1 MTKEYSA
8 LDGQLIKES
17 HGVLYSG
24 NVEHAQ
30 CDGLGGLLETIQGL
44 KPSQALGIGIPVN
57 SKQGESLQ
65 ICTKNYPKTD
75 AIPRDKT
82 HFTFNDGKSLVLLD
96 YDPRDGEAGLSPR
109 ELIGWLVKKFP
120 ELQGVGMLALG
131 SASSGVRVEGSDE
144 SSKRGGCHIYLTI
157 EKGADISAFG
167 KWLDLQGWLR
177 GEGYIQI
184 SKSGAALK
192 RNLFDISVFDSC
204 RLIFEA
210 APVLGQGVTK
220 AEREFVLIAGTTL
233 DFSKLPE
240 VTQSEL
246 DRAKDVQEREIQK
259 HKPLVEEKTKNFK
272 RQCVSQLQN
281 QGITR
286 NYAKKMITGL
296 NSNEICAGF
305 ALHSGEHTFDA
316 VDLLLNPQKFDG
328 IILDDPINGKK
339 DKAIFYANSGVIYSF
354 ASGGYTVRLSKAKI
368 RYSSNSEIEIMATL
382 DAIIG
387 FGRHPTI
394 FQRANEI
401 VAISDSGEIKP
412 ISTSYL
418 PSYFSQIIEFV
429 KTVKGNEV
437 ATCPPDRFWRS
448 YVGRPTSGLPE
459 LKNTHSSPILV
470 TGTLYKERGF
480 IRDCGVFLTQ
490 DSKVKAKPI
499 HDKSTA
505 LKGLDVLKSAWQGFP
520 FQTEID
526 EAVCLAALLTMIQ
539 RPLLGTAPM
548 FAVSANSP
556 GVGKSQLVEGLSII
570 ASGKNT
576 FLTNYKS
583 DPAEDA
589 KRVLSVL
596 RAGFPVVNLDNVA
609 LGLTLVSDAL
619 CSALTSTIYSDRV
632 LGASVT
638 ASIPS
643 DGVTWFATG
652 NNLTIGGD
660 LCRRALG
667 INLFCE
673 MENPEQRKFDKSFTK
688 ICTERR
694 NELLQAAIDILT
706 AFEATSDKA
715 AITMGSFDA
724 WSEQIGSCVLWLTGI
739 DVTKGQ
745 PSPKAEGDFEVFAEF
760 LEVWKKEFNITSR
773 KGTDLVSNALMKG
786 YLTELN
792 RGREAT
798 RENVS
803 KILSKFA
810 KKVINGLMLE
820 KNLDRDKIT
829 VWRLRYI

>member
-1 MTKEYSA
+1 
-8 LDGQLIKES
+8 LDGQLVKES

-44 KPSQALGIGIPVN
+44 KPNQATGLGIPVN

-65 ICTKNYPKTD
+65 ICTKNYPKPN
-75 AIPRDKT
+75 AIPRDKAN
-82 HFTFNDGKSLVLLD
+82 FTFNDGKSLVLLD
-96 YDPRDGEAGLSPR
+96 YDSRDGEAGLAPR
-109 ELIGWLVKKFP
+109 ELIDWLLKKFP

-131 SASSGVRVEGSDE
+131 SASSGVRLEGSDG
-144 SSKRGGCHIYLTI
+144 SAKRGGCHIYLII
-157 EKGADISAFG
+157 EKGADIPAFG
-167 KWLDLQGWLR
+167 KWLDVHGWLR
-177 GEGYIQI
+177 GEGYTQI

-220 AEREFVLIAGTTL
+220 AEREVVLIEGTTL
-233 DFSKLPE
+233 DFSKLSE

-246 DRAKDVQEREIQK
+246 DRAKDSQEREIQK
-259 HKPLVEEKTKNFK
+259 HKPLVEKKTKTFK
-272 RQCVSQLQN
+272 RERAEKLQKSGIPKAAARSISQSVKPN
-281 QGITR
+281 AITVGHNLR
-286 NYAKKMITGL
+286 
-296 NSNEICAGF
+296 SNGNDI
-305 ALHSGEHTFDA
+305 D
-316 VDLLLNPQKFDG
+316 VIDVMLNPKKFDG
-328 IILDDPINGKK
+328 IILDDPFTEKR
-339 DKAIFYANSGVIYSF
+339 DKAIFYANSGLIFSF
-354 ASGGYTVRLSKAKI
+354 SSGGYSVNLAKAKLN
-368 RYSSNSEIEIMATL
+368 YSASNEIEIMATL

-387 FGRHPTI
+387 FGKHPTI

-412 ISTSYL
+412 MSTSYL

-459 LKNTHSSPILV
+459 LKNTHPAPIIV
-470 TGTLYKERGF
+470 SGTLYKERGF
-480 IRDCGVFLTQ
+480 IRDCGLFLTQ
-490 DSKVKAKPI
+490 NSKVKAKPI
-499 HDKSTA
+499 HDKSSA

-520 FQTEID
+520 FQSEID
-526 EAVCLAALLTMIQ
+526 EAVCLAALLTLVQ
-539 RPLLGTAPM
+539 RPLLGTSPM

-570 ASGKNT
+570 ASGKSP

-589 KRVLSVL
+589 KRVLSIL

-619 CSALTSTIYSDRV
+619 CSALTSTTYSDRV

-643 DGVTWFATG
+643 DGLTWFATG

-660 LCRRALG
+660 LCRRTLG

-673 MENPEQRKFDKSFTK
+673 MENPEQRRFDKSFSK
-688 ICTERR
+688 ICTEQR
-694 NELLQAAIDILT
+694 NELLQACVDILLS
-706 AFEATSDKA
+706 FEATSDKPA
-715 AITMGSFDA
+715 VTLGSFDA
-724 WSEQIGSCVLWLTGI
+724 WAEQIGSCVLWLTGL

-745 PSPKAEGDFEVFAEF
+745 PIAKSEGELEVFAEF
-760 LEVWKKEFNITSR
+760 LEVWNTLYNIMPQTSSDVLDSLICR
-773 KGTDLVSNALMKG
+773 DF
-786 YLTELN
+786 LTELN
-792 RGREAT
+792 RGKEVQKLTVARVL
-798 RENVS
+798 N
-803 KILSKFA
+803 KFVG
-810 KKVINGLMLE
+810 KVINGKLLE
-820 KNLDRDKIT
+820 KFRDRSNT
-829 VWRLRYI
+829 TLFRLKYVKMQEL